1 MRLPL
6 AAAALAAA
14 ASALL
19 APAAALPR
27 VADATAPDA
36 TRLVVLRNDVSIE
49 QVGSDLLPPFDR
61 LEEGE
66 SAYFRVRAV
75 SDGPGVARRGE
86 ILLVADITSDTK
98 PSIRGRS
105 GVRCEITPGLDQNW
119 LVLCQSTRKLR
130 DGESLSVLLR
140 IEADERRI
148 VVQGGGTRAR
158 NAADDLVVRSNDDRA
173 AIKVFEPPGWTG
185 VWTWEATW
193 PGGTFT
199 GEEMVIRRSGTVACA
214 TWAWSKGGRAKGTVT
229 GRLWAADWEDGYG
242 EGWWTLTLEPGNDAF
257 TGTQLIDPLEAGKPA
272 FFATISGRRT
282 GGAGAV
288 SLSCSSVDVRPSA
301 RR

>member
-1 MRLPL
+1 MPRPLAAVAL
-6 AAAALAAA
+6 AAAAL
-14 ASALL
+14 ALL

-27 VADATAPDA
+27 VADAAAPDA

-49 QVGSDLLPPFDR
+49 QVGSDLAPPFDR

-66 SAYFRVRAV
+66 SVFFRVKAV

-86 ILLVADITSDTK
+86 ILLVAAVSSETE

-105 GVRCEITPGLDQNW
+105 GVRCEITPSLDQDW
-119 LVLCQSTRKLR
+119 LVLCRSTRVLR

-158 NAADDLVVRSNDDRA
+158 NAADDLVVRSSDDRA

-193 PGGTFT
+193 PGGSFT
-199 GEEMVIRRSGTVACA
+199 GQGMVIRRSGATACA
-214 TWAWSKGGRAKGTVT
+214 TWAWSKGGRAKGGVT
-229 GRLWAADWEDGYG
+229 DRVWAADWKDGYS
-242 EGWWTLTLEPGNDAF
+242 EGWWTLTLQPGNDTF
-257 TGTQLIDPLEAGKPA
+257 TGTQLIDPLAAGQPS
-272 FFATISGRRT
+272 FYATISGRRT
-282 GGAGAV
+282 GGAGSV
-288 SLSCSSVDVRPSA
+288 SLSCLSVTVRPQA
-301 RR
+301 HR